1 MKQGRLYRF
10 NIQFTAQSDA
20 EERAGD
26 FLDSLARRKSTVI
39 VAAVIEYM
47 QNHPEMLSDPRHIQ
61 VSTISPDQLEATIRA
76 IIEEK
81 FSNLPANYHST
92 CVPAADE
99 EQLHTDIADM
109 LDDLELFSNF

>member
-20 EERAGD
+20 EERAGE

-61 VSTISPDQLEATIRA
+61 VSTISPDQLEATIWA

-92 CVPAADE
+92 CVPVADE

>member
-1 MKQGRLYRF
+1 MKQDQLYRF
-10 NIQFTAQSDA
+10 NIQFTPQSEA
-20 EERAGD
+20 EERAGE
-26 FLDSLARRKSTVI
+26 FLNSLSRRKSTVI

-47 QNHPEMLSDPRHIQ
+47 QNHPEILSDPRHIQ
-61 VSTISPDQLEATIRA
+61 VSTISSDQLEAKIRA

-99 EQLHTDIADM
+99 EQLRTEITDM
-109 LDDLELFSNF
+109 LDDLELFSSF